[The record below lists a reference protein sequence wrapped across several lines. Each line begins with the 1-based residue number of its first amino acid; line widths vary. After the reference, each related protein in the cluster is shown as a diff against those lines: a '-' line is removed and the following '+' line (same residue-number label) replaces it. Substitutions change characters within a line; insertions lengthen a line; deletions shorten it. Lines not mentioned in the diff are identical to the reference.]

1 MRQLSDYNVYIFDCD
16 GVVLDSNQLKID
28 AMESAL
34 SAFFQDRNKITE
46 CINYFRYNFGRSR
59 FHHVDVFVD
68 DIFCLSKHDAEA
80 KKNDIIEFYS
90 QQCKSLYLSAELTPG
105 FIDFITRLNGKKYVA
120 SGSEQTELREVFQLR
135 GLSPYFVGIYGSPM
149 LKTEL
154 VANILKQEDSA
165 DAVMFGDAL
174 SDLSAARDNNID
186 FIAYLPFSNVEMQ
199 LTAEAK
205 KHNFKQCVS
214 WSDIC

>member
-1 MRQLSDYNVYIFDCD
+1 MRQVSDCKVYIFDCD
-16 GVVLDSNQLKID
+16 GVILDSNQLKID

-34 SAFFQDRNKITE
+34 NTLFQDRNKIAE
-46 CINYFRYNFGRSR
+46 CIDYFRHNFGKSR

-68 DIFCLSKHDAEA
+68 DIFCLSKAEA
-80 KKNDIIEFYS
+80 EIKRNEIIELYS
-90 QQCKSLYLSAELTPG
+90 QQCKSLYLRAELTPG
-105 FIDFITRLNGKKYVA
+105 FINFLTSLNGNKYVA
-120 SGSEQTELREVFQLR
+120 SGSEQAELREVFALR
-135 GLSPYFVGIYGSPM
+135 GLSAHFAGIYGSPT

-154 VANILKQEDSA
+154 VANILKQENRK

-174 SDLSAARDNNID
+174 SDLSAALDNNID
-186 FIAYLPFSNVEMQ
+186 FIAYLPFSNVETQ
-199 LTAEAK
+199 LAEETK